1 MINFSKISN
10 KSFFGKLLRGFL
22 TIIPN
27 RMTVRIL
34 QGKLKG
40 KKWIKGSGVNGYW
53 LGSYERKQTKIF
65 EKTVNK
71 GDVVF
76 DIGANVGFYSLLAAE
91 IVGSSGK
98 VFSFEPLPENVK
110 FLKKHIEINNYKN
123 IFVFDNAVSDKSG
136 HSFFKK
142 EDSRSLGR
150 LSDSGKFKVEIIAI
164 DDWIASKKLPM
175 PNVMKIDT
183 EGAEMNVLKGA
194 ENTLKANRPI
204 IFLSIH
210 SGESHKKCCGYLLS
224 MGYKLEPIGEADMDS
239 ADEIL
244 ARS

>member
-10 KSFFGKLLRGFL
+10 KSFFGKLLRVFL
-22 TIIPN
+22 AIIPD
-27 RMTVRIL
+27 RMAVRIL

-53 LGSYERKQTKIF
+53 LGSYERKQTEIF
-65 EKTVNK
+65 GKTVNK

-76 DIGANVGFYSLLAAE
+76 DIGAHVGFYSLLSAE
-91 IVGSSGK
+91 LTGKYGK

-110 FLKKHIEINNYKN
+110 FLKKHVEINNYKN
-123 IFVFDNAVSDKSG
+123 ILIFDNAVSDKSG
-136 HSFFKK
+136 HAFFKK
-142 EDSRSLGR
+142 EDSRSQGR
-150 LSDSGKFKVEIIAI
+150 LSDSGKFKVEMIAI
-164 DDWIASKKLPM
+164 DDWIASKKLSI

-194 ENTLKANRPI
+194 ENALKANRPI

-210 SGESHKKCCGYLLS
+210 SGESRKKCCDYLLS
-224 MGYKLEPIGEADMDS
+224 MGYKLEPLGEAGIDS

-244 ARS
+244 ARP